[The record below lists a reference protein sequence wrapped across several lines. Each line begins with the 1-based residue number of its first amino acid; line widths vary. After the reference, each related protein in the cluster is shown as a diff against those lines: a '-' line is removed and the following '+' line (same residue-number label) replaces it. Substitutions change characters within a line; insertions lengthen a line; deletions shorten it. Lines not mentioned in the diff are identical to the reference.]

1 MTRNAC
7 SEYQEQLSRCLQEAR
22 HLDRSHRYIGY
33 CRMLAAGWAVVG
45 LLLVVTSQIGPPPFS
60 VVASLALVFLL
71 APVLASL
78 EARIARNS
86 SKQQFYSDLLAR
98 LTGNWRSKTDTGE
111 DLAARDHGFMWDLD
125 VLGRSSLFQFLSAC
139 QTEAGRRQLVAM
151 LSEGVGSQEIRRR
164 QGAVRDLASRLRFRE
179 ELYVGTGVLTKAAR
193 TDSILSWVRSASL
206 ESIGTLRLVCGF
218 SSIGSLAIIAYALAA
233 PSRET
238 VFLCCLVLVLQFG
251 LWLFVRRRLTSDV
264 RKVEE
269 LGRDL
274 THVANVLTV
283 IECEV
288 FDSELLSAIT
298 ARLHDGT
305 TPSSRLT
312 KDLLR
317 LCDLLEARRNQF
329 VALLGPFLLYGTQV
343 LLACEHWRQRHGLGL
358 KHWIA
363 AVAELEALASIA
375 GFAYE
380 VPNSPY
386 PMFVDTSLVFECVNI
401 SHPLLPA
408 QAAIPN
414 SITINDRQKLL
425 LVSGSN
431 MSGKSTLLRTM
442 GISYVLGRA
451 GGPVLAT
458 RATMTPCEVVVSIR
472 TSDSL
477 SSGRSRFSSELQRIQ
492 GLVDLVH
499 TSSPVL
505 LLLDELFSGT
515 NSFDRFDGAVCLMQF
530 VATATCAI
538 GTITTHDRSVTKW
551 AESQASLINV
561 HFENRFVDGQMVFD
575 YRLKAGASKRGN
587 AKALMRSVGLPVS
600 DNGDQLSTDERR
612 IDYS

>member
-1 MTRNAC
+1 MKRNAR
-7 SEYQEQLSRCLQEAR
+7 SEYQEQLSHCLSEAR
-22 HLDRSHRYIGY
+22 RLDRNHRCVGY
-33 CRMLAAGWAVVG
+33 CRMLAAGWVVVG
-45 LLLVVTSQIGPPPFS
+45 LLLIVTSRLGPPPFS
-60 VVASLALVFLL
+60 VIVSLALVVVLV
-71 APVLASL
+71 PVLASL
-78 EARIARNS
+78 EERMARNS
-86 SKQQFYSDLLAR
+86 SKQQFYSDLMAR

-111 DLAARDHGFMWDLD
+111 DLAARDHRFMWDLD

-139 QTEAGRRQLVAM
+139 QTEAGRRRLAAM
-151 LSEGVGSQEIRRR
+151 LSEGVGSEEVRRR
-164 QGAVRDLASRLRFRE
+164 QDAVRDLASRLRFRE
-179 ELYVGTGVLTKAAR
+179 HLYVGTGVLTKAAR
-193 TDSILSWVRSASL
+193 TDSILCWARSASL
-206 ESIGTLRLVCGF
+206 ESIGTLRLLCGF
-218 SSIGSLAIIAYALAA
+218 SSIGSLAMITYALAA
-233 PSRET
+233 PSRDT
-238 VFLCCLVLVLQFG
+238 ALLCCLVLLLQFG

-269 LGRDL
+269 LSRDL

-283 IECEV
+283 IEREV
-288 FDSELLSAIT
+288 FESESLSAIT
-298 ARLHDGT
+298 ARLHHGT

-317 LCDLLEARRNQF
+317 LCNLLEARRNQF

-358 KHWIA
+358 EHWIA
-363 AVAELEALASIA
+363 SVAELEALASVA

-380 VPNSPY
+380 VPNSTY
-386 PMFVDTSLVFECVNI
+386 PMFVDTSLAFECVNVR
-401 SHPLLPA
+401 HPLLPA
-408 QAAIPN
+408 QAAVPN

-451 GGPVLAT
+451 GGPVLAS
-458 RATMTPCEVVVSIR
+458 RAKMTPCEVVVSIC

-499 TSSPVL
+499 TRSPVL
-505 LLLDELFSGT
+505 LLLDEIFSGT

-530 VATATCAI
+530 VATANCAI
-538 GTITTHDRSVTKW
+538 GAITTHDRSVTKW
-551 AESQASLINV
+551 AESQELLINV

-575 YRLKAGASKRGN
+575 YRLRAGASRRRN
-587 AKALMRSVGLPVS
+587 AKALMRSVGLPVADS
-600 DNGDQLSTDERR
+600 GDHPSADEQH
-612 IDYS
+612 IGHN